1 VQYVIVG
8 LSKSRQEV
16 GGIRD
21 LVTQWLKMVEFFEKA
36 LKLKR
41 LN

>member
-1 VQYVIVG
+1 MQANMPG
-8 LSKSRQEV
+8 LLEV
-16 GGIRD
+16 AGIRD
-21 LVTQWLKMVEFFEKA
+21 LVAKWLKMVEFFEKA